1 MLFSK
6 PIHPKIM
13 KTTVAV
19 LLLTFFVSSFRLTGQ
34 EDLMDLIGDTKP
46 TTEYTYA
53 TFKSTRISLGQS
65 VENPPEGNLIFDV
78 QHHFGPANIGF
89 NDFFGLDQAI
99 TRLGLQYGIT
109 DWLAVGIGR
118 STLEK
123 TVNGWVKIKL
133 LRQSTGEVNSPV
145 SVSYFGDA
153 ALSTLKWADPVRTNY
168 FSSRLSYASQVLIA
182 RKLSNALSVQLSP
195 TYIHRN
201 LVEKTTDDNDVLAM
215 GAGGRVKLN
224 NRVSLNVEYYYVL
237 SAQTAKD
244 YNNSLTLGFDIET
257 GGHVFQLFFTN
268 SQGIIEEHFIPKTT
282 GKWLNGDIHFG
293 FNISRNFV
301 LKKPKE
307 FQD

>member
-1 MLFSK
+1 
-6 PIHPKIM
+6 M
-13 KTTVAV
+13 KTIVAT
-19 LLLTFFVSSFRLTGQ
+19 LLLLFCASTLRLTAQ
-34 EDLMDLIGDTKP
+34 DNLMDMIGDTKP
-46 TTEYTYA
+46 ATEYAYA

-65 VENPPEGNLIFDV
+65 VENPPNGNLIFDV
-78 QHHFGPANIGF
+78 QHHFGPGNIGF
-89 NDFFGLDQAI
+89 NDFFGLDQAT

-109 DWLAVGIGR
+109 DWLAVGVGR

-123 TVNGWVKIKL
+123 TVNGSVKIKL
-133 LRQSTGEVNSPV
+133 LRQSTGEANSPV
-145 SVSYFGDA
+145 SISYFGDA

-168 FSSRLSYASQVLIA
+168 FSSRLSFANQVLIA
-182 RKLSNALSVQLSP
+182 RKLSKALSLQLSP

-201 LVEKTTDDNDVLAM
+201 LVEKSTDENDVFAV
-215 GAGGRVKLN
+215 GAGGRAKLSK
-224 NRVSLNVEYYYVL
+224 RISLNVEYYYVL

-244 YNNSLTLGFDIET
+244 YDNSLTVGLDIET

-307 FQD
+307 FRD